1 MPQVLIF
8 TTVFLTGLA
17 VGSFLNC
24 IIYRLALQNFS
35 EKKLGGLEKGGSF
48 LGGRSYCP
56 KCRHQLT
63 WRDLIP
69 ILSFFILKGKCRYCH
84 QKISWQYP
92 LVEIATGLLFV
103 SIFNPFASTVKE
115 NFFFST
121 LGNGSSVFNFL
132 NLIYYWTIAS
142 FLIIIFVYDLK
153 HYLIPDRVIYP
164 AIVIA
169 LIFNFQFLIVKE
181 INLFSTFISIN
192 GNSVFNEFSIG
203 EKDFVPFFTFASTNG
218 SSVFNYSIFSAF
230 GAAAFFLLIV
240 LISRG
245 KWMGIGDIKLA
256 FLMGL
261 ILGFPNILVAL
272 FLAFFLGAIIGLGL
286 IFSGRKTLKSKIP
299 FGPFL
304 ITGTFIGLFCGG
316 QIINWYLSFLI

>member
-1 MPQVLIF
+1 M
-8 TTVFLTGLA
+8 
-17 VGSFLNC
+17 
-24 IIYRLALQNFS
+24 
-35 EKKLGGLEKGGSF
+35 
-48 LGGRSYCP
+48 
-56 KCRHQLT
+56 
-63 WRDLIP
+63 
-69 ILSFFILKGKCRYCH
+69 
-84 QKISWQYP
+84 
-92 LVEIATGLLFV
+92 EIATGLLFV
-103 SIFNPFASTVKE
+103 SIFNQFLIGEEDFVLFFTFAPHQNLV
-115 NFFFST
+115 
-121 LGNGSSVFNFL
+121 GGSVFNFL

-153 HYLIPDRVIYP
+153 HYLIPDRIIYP

-169 LIFNFQFLIVKE
+169 LIFNFLPHQIFGGGFNQFPTFK
-181 INLFSTFISIN
+181 NL
-192 GNSVFNEFSIG
+192 
-203 EKDFVPFFTFASTNG
+203 
-218 SSVFNYSIFSAF
+218 IFSAF

-240 LISRG
+240 LVSRG

-286 IFSGRKTLKSKIP
+286 IFFGRKTFKSEIP

-316 QIINWYLSFLI
+316 QIINWYLKFFV